1 MKIVLKNSQMIDIQG
16 NTDAMIYDTTK
27 NTLSVDCP
35 ILGQFVI
42 TFDTDTQ
49 VPDIRTTPTHT
60 HVPALDMPSALGII
74 ETITSLDVTTAPA
87 TAPAT
92 APTTEKKAKPR
103 QAPKSRNAHNMR
115 TMIDTQGAEILVHKN
130 DFVEAL
136 QLGYLPLHKRVILH
150 NLTKWENR
158 QAGQNLAEQG
168 LYFVDV
174 IPNAKTTQ
182 KAIDKII
189 DLIQNQACL
198 LGYPTGYH
206 LANESK

>member
-60 HVPALDMPSALGII
+60 HVPALNVPSALGII
-74 ETITSLDVTTAPA
+74 EAINSLDTSIVPTAVPE
-87 TAPAT
+87 TAS
-92 APTTEKKAKPR
+92 TTEKKAKPR
-103 QAPKSRNAHNMR
+103 QASKNRIQNMR
-115 TMIDTQGAEILVHKN
+115 PMIDNHGAEVLVHKN
-130 DFVEAL
+130 DFAEAL
-136 QLGYLPLHKRVILH
+136 QLGYLPLHTRVILH
-150 NLTKWENR
+150 NPTKWENR

-206 LANESK
+206 LANQTK